1 MIELQNY
8 FVEHRLTLSLAE
20 SCTGGL
26 ISSLITKIPGSSRY
40 FLGGFV
46 TYSDSMKTDVLG
58 VDRQII
64 SEKSAVCGEVAR
76 QMCLGALKV
85 SGSDYAIAVTG
96 DAGPSG
102 DQVGV
107 VYGAIGSKDAVFV
120 GKISGL
126 EDLNREE
133 IQKKCAESLIVALYH
148 FVKNRRVPFANK

>member
-1 MIELQNY
+1 
-8 FVEHRLTLSLAE
+8 VEHGLTLSLAE

-107 VYGAIGSKDAVFV
+107 VFGAIGSKNGVFV

-126 EDLNREE
+126 EGLNREK
-133 IQKKCAESLIVALYH
+133 IQKTCANMLLHALYK
-148 FVKNRRVPFANK
+148 FVTNSEVPFANK

>member
-26 ISSLITKIPGSSRY
+26 LSSQITKIPGSSKY
-40 FLGGFV
+40 FLGAFI

-64 SEKSAVCGEVAR
+64 SEKSAVCEEVAR
-76 QMCLGALKV
+76 QMCLGALRV

-96 DAGPSG
+96 HAGPSG

-107 VYGAIGSKDAVFV
+107 VFGAIGSKDGVFV
-120 GKISGL
+120 GRISGL
-126 EDLNREE
+126 EDLSREE
-133 IQKKCAESLIVALYH
+133 IQKACAKRLLLELYK
-148 FVKNRRVPFANK
+148 FVKKSEVPFANK